1 MSEKE
6 AIVLV
11 LIAVGA
17 YIVPFTSKKLMLPS
31 AVGEI
36 LYGMG
41 LAFIITTG
49 HETMPLVKYF
59 SMFGFLLLM
68 YIAGLELDFNKF
80 RDISKKDVILYFSIY
95 IPILLA
101 SIFIVNMFNLDKAFV
116 LVLFTTGIGLQ
127 FSVLKE
133 TGLMSSSLGQSMLII
148 CMIGEIFSL
157 LGLTLFSM
165 IAESGVST
173 ALLFDVFY
181 IAIFFVVIYIVL
193 KGLKY
198 LIWWFPEL
206 QAMFL
211 KVGNITETGI
221 RANFLI
227 LFFFVALAV
236 ILKIEFVIGAFIGG
250 MIIALV
256 FPDRESILE
265 RLTGVAYGFFIPVF
279 FISVGAG
286 FNYKHIFDKD
296 VLILALI
303 LSVFIFITKFIGS
316 ILLFFTDIKNRK
328 VILVAT
334 SLSFPLTIVVA
345 IGEVFKEKNII
356 TEEQSSAILLSAIIT
371 AIIYPWVFKLLVKL
385 LVDSKDVE
393 AVE

>member
-17 YIVPFTSKKLMLPS
+17 YIIPFTSKKLMLPS

-101 SIFIVNMFNLDKAFV
+101 SIFIVNMFNLDRAFV

-133 TGLMSSSLGQSMLII
+133 TGLMSTSLGQSMLII

-165 IAESGVST
+165 IAESGVSS

-181 IAIFFVVIYIVL
+181 IAIFFVVIYLV
-193 KGLKY
+193 
-198 LIWWFPEL
+198 
-206 QAMFL
+206 L

-221 RANFLI
+221 RGNFLI

-303 LSVFIFITKFIGS
+303 ISVFIFVTKFIGS

-334 SLSFPLTIVVA
+334 SLSFPLTILVA
-345 IGEVFKEKNII
+345 IGEVFKEKSII

-371 AIIYPWVFKLLVKL
+371 AIIYPWIFKLLVKL
-385 LVDSKDVE
+385 LVDSRDVK